1 MFYSRRFVWNFVF
14 SARSF
19 VRWSYMKVTHLLG
32 VTSLPAEGGGPSL
45 TVEGECGTF
54 KYAITIVYAFSF
66 SRLRRQR
73 LAAAR
78 ARSGSDSHLGCH
90 SIPSRRFT
98 TSRKEPLC
106 CSCGRRLHLHNTLSL
121 PAEGGGLR
129 SKTEGECGTFKSAIT
144 IVYAFS
150 LTRLCRERLAAARS
164 RSGTDS
170 HLGCHSIPSSRF
182 ATSQGKALCYSCGKQ
197 LTCWRC

>member
-1 MFYSRRFVWNFVF
+1 MPIINEKGMFHYSKREALSSCRFVTFPEGAFMLLLWK
-14 SARSF
+14 A
-19 VRWSYMKVTHLLG
+19 THLLG
-32 VTSLPAEGGGPSL
+32 VTSLPAEGGGLRSK
-45 TVEGECGTF
+45 TEGECGTF
-54 KYAITIVYAFSF
+54 KSAITIVYAFSL

-78 ARSGSDSHLGCH
+78 SRSGSDSHLGCH

-106 CSCGRRLHLHNTLSL
+106 YSCGKQPHLHNTLSL

-150 LTRLCRERLAAARS
+150 FSRLRRQLPPGRS
-164 RSGTDS
+164 LYVTLVESNSLVGGVTMD
-170 HLGCHSIPSSRF
+170 LEPIMV
-182 ATSQGKALCYSCGKQ
+182 L
-197 LTCWRC
+197 